1 MISDDTINENARV
14 LKSYIQGLKDS
25 IKDIYVGIKTLNKN
39 YDYLKG
45 DIEGALNNDYIKKVQ
60 ENFELNQIVRKNLD
74 DLKQK
79 IKLQFPLKD
88 SYFPLRSHLIEFL
101 AESIPG
107 FSWSRSREVYNSK
120 N

>member
-45 DIEGALNNDYIKKVQ
+45 DIEGALNNDYIKKV
-60 ENFELNQIVRKNLD
+60 E
-74 DLKQK
+74 
-79 IKLQFPLKD
+79 
-88 SYFPLRSHLIEFL
+88 
-101 AESIPG
+101 
-107 FSWSRSREVYNSK
+107 
-120 N
+120 